1 VTTVKS
7 VNAGKTAKAAP
18 SPRILVAV
26 LALAGITV
34 SLQQTFVIP
43 LLPQLPR
50 LLDASPADTSWAI
63 TATLL
68 AGAVAIPTVGRL
80 ADMWGKRRMLLV
92 CLGMLVAGSVV
103 AALSTSLC
111 WLVVGRVM
119 QGMGAAVVSLGISL
133 MRDQLPPQRLVAA
146 TALMSTSL
154 GVGGSLGLPLSALL
168 AQYANWRVLFW
179 AAAGLGA
186 VSVVLVLLAVPE
198 SKQRTGGRFDPV
210 GAVLLAGVLVCLLLA
225 ISKGGA
231 WGWGSPLVVGLFAA
245 AAVLL
250 VTFGLWELR
259 TRQPLIDLHV
269 SRRAQVLLTN
279 TASIVFGY
287 AMLTSS
293 LVFTQ
298 LLQLPATTGYG
309 FGEPI
314 VVAGLLQAPGGLC
327 MMAMSPVSAR
337 VTSARG
343 PRTTLMIG
351 ALVIASGYGF
361 AALFHSQIWHL
372 LLSASVVG
380 SGIGLAYAAMPS
392 LIMGAVPVGQTASA
406 NSLNNL
412 CRSLGTCIASAMAGL
427 LLATMTTTVGN
438 QTVPSQ
444 AAFVTILLVG
454 AAAALLA
461 LLLAAFIPRRT
472 TAPPAADAVGPA
484 PPPRQSE
491 MGANPS

>member
-1 VTTVKS
+1 MT
-7 VNAGKTAKAAP
+7 NAANPAP
-18 SPRILVAV
+18 SPRVLVAV
-26 LALAGITV
+26 LTLAGITV
-34 SLQQTFVIP
+34 SLQQTSVIL

-68 AGAVAIPTVGRL
+68 AGAVSIPTFGRL

-92 CLGMLVAGSVV
+92 CLGMLVAGSVT
-103 AALSTSLC
+103 AALSTSLA
-111 WLVVGRVM
+111 WLVVGRAM

-133 MRDQLPPQRLVAA
+133 MRDQLHPQRLVTA

-186 VSVVLVLLAVPE
+186 LSVVLVLLTVPE
-198 SKQRTGGRFDPV
+198 SKQRTGGRFDLV
-210 GAVLLAGVLVCLLLA
+210 GALLLAGMLVCLLLA
-225 ISKGGA
+225 ISEGGA
-231 WGWGSPLVVGLFAA
+231 RGWGSPVVVGLYVA
-245 AAVLL
+245 AAVLV
-250 VTFGLWELR
+250 VTFGRWELR
-259 TRQPLIDLHV
+259 TPQPLIDLHV

-279 TASIVFGY
+279 TTSIVFGY

-293 LVFTQ
+293 LVLSQ
-298 LLQLPATTGYG
+298 LLQLPTTTGYG

-337 VTSARG
+337 LTAAQG
-343 PRTTLMIG
+343 PRTTLMVG

-361 AALFHSQIWHL
+361 SALFHSQIWHL
-372 LLSASVVG
+372 LLSAGVVG
-380 SGIGLAYAAMPS
+380 SGIGLGYAAMPS
-392 LIMGAVPVGQTASA
+392 LIMGAVPVTQTASA

-412 CRSLGTCIASAMAGL
+412 CRCLGTSIASAMAGL

-438 QTVPSQ
+438 ETVPSRT
-444 AAFVTILLVG
+444 AFVTVLLIG

-461 LLLAAFIPRRT
+461 LLLAAFIPRRC
-472 TAPPAADAVGPA
+472 TAPPAGPA
-484 PPPRQSE
+484 PALRQS
-491 MGANPS
+491 GLGSSPL